1 MSYFSTEPLDADTL
15 VCFELELDLML
26 EDLLFGATDDD

>member
-15 VCFELELDLML
+15 VCFELELDLLL
-26 EDLLFGATDDD
+26 EDFIWEQSGE